1 MTIRHHLEED
11 TLFAYAA
18 GDLPEA
24 FNLIIAA
31 HVSLCDTCRA
41 VVESYDALGGAIM
54 EDAPAEALA
63 EDSLPRT
70 LALLDTLPDMAARPA
85 AAPGTFPA
93 PLRDYAGGD
102 LGSVRWKGIGM
113 GVKQAILPTSGAA
126 TARLLMIPAGAK
138 IPDHSHEGTEM
149 TLVLQGA
156 FRDAEDRFARGDIEV
171 ADGSV
176 SHTPVADI
184 GEDCI
189 CLAVTDAPLKFKS
202 FLPKLAQKF
211 ARL

>member
-31 HVSLCDTCRA
+31 HVSLCDDCRA
-41 VVESYDALGGAIM
+41 VVESYDALGGAVI
-54 EDAPAEALA
+54 AGTSAEALA

-70 LALLDTLPDMAARPA
+70 LARLDDLPLAERRT

-93 PLRDYAGGD
+93 PLQEYVGGD
-102 LGSVRWKGIGM
+102 LDHVTWKGIGM
-113 GVKQAILPTSGAA
+113 GVKQAILPTSNAA
-126 TARLLMIPAGAK
+126 TARLLLIPAGAQM
-138 IPDHSHEGTEM
+138 PDHSHEGTEL
-149 TLVLQGA
+149 TLVLKGA
-156 FRDAEDRFARGDIEV
+156 FRDEDDRFARGDVEV

-176 SHTPVADI
+176 SHTPTAEA

-189 CLAVTDAPLKFKS
+189 CLVATEAPLKFKKW
-202 FLPKLAQKF
+202 LPKVAQKF
-211 ARL
+211 ARI